1 MPIHVEQLKRQGRKE
16 HERRTG
22 TAQPLAGRVALN
34 SCGLEQTSSAAAAV
48 AVAAAAAAA
57 VAVAVC
63 NAAALLRAVSEAW
76 GSVRRRHWQRGLRH
90 VRRHKPSAAAVRQL
104 LAAVA
109 TRGQAG
115 RHPPP
120 QVSARKLCRKPN
132 SFYSTMNGKTNLHA
146 APHLPSADLGLPRG
160 HASPTCAP
168 HASKQLHHPWAARN
182 RRWQA
187 PIAA

>member
-1 MPIHVEQLKRQGRKE
+1 MKDQGTRAT
-16 HERRTG
+16 TG

-90 VRRHKPSAAAVRQL
+90 VRRHKPSAAAARQL

-120 QVSARKLCRKPN
+120 QVSARKHCRKPN